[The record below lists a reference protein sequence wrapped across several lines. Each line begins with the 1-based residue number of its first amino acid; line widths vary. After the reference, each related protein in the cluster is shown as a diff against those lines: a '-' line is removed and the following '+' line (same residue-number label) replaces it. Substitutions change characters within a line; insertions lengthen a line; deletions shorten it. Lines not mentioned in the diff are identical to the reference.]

1 MSNSEKRNGL
11 VECAGKIFYN
21 NALHDSVS
29 DVRIPVINP
38 ATEQQV
44 SEIVSPTEQEIDK
57 ILTIANAAQKKWA
70 NTDAKTRAAYLHKI
84 ADSIEHANHQPVA
97 EAMSLEMGKPYPE
110 ALGEIANVG
119 PVFRYMTEM
128 ARDDGGHIAGTTQ
141 MGSFQYC
148 RYEPLGVS
156 VHIMP
161 FNFPILLFAWTA
173 AASLACGNAFVM
185 KPAEATSIS
194 SLMFMDHFKVLP
206 EGLASCITGNAS
218 VGSHLVASELTH
230 AVAFTGSVAV
240 GRRVNIACA
249 EAMKPA
255 VIEAG
260 GNDAMIIAAS
270 ADIEIAAAGSIC
282 AAFHLSGQVCT
293 SAERFFVVDAIHDE
307 FVEAFAKR
315 AKALRIGHGL
325 SKAEIGPVVN
335 MAARDR
341 IKNLVDKTVAQ
352 GATIVCGGKIP
363 AGFDKGAYYEPTILT
378 DVTDDM
384 EIMNSE
390 VFGPVAAI
398 CRVKDVDEAI
408 AKANN
413 SQFGLGAC
421 IFTNDFKEATKAT
434 ELLQTGMVWVNNPMI
449 DNDALPF
456 GGAKM
461 SGLGRELGRE
471 GLNAFRQ
478 SKMVIQDADPIMH
491 DWWYPYPDSAFHPD
505 AE

>member
-1 MSNSEKRNGL
+1 MSSNEKRNGL
-11 VECAGKIFYN
+11 VECKGKIFYN

-38 ATEQQV
+38 DTEEKV
-44 SEIVSPTEQEIDK
+44 SEIVSPTDQEIDHV
-57 ILTIANAAQKKWA
+57 LDVVNAAQQKWA

-119 PVFRYMTEM
+119 PIFRYMAEM

-141 MGSFQYC
+141 IGSFQYC
-148 RYEPLGVS
+148 CYEPLGVS

-173 AASLACGNAFVM
+173 AASLACGNGIIM
-185 KPAEATSIS
+185 KPAEAASIS

-206 EGLASCITGNAS
+206 EGLAACITGNAS
-218 VGSHLVASELTH
+218 VGSKLVASDKTH
-230 AVAFTGSVAV
+230 AVAFTGSVGV
-240 GRRVNIACA
+240 GRKVNIACA
-249 EAMKPA
+249 KAMKPA

-260 GNDAMIIAAS
+260 GNDAMIIAES
-270 ADIEIAAAGSIC
+270 ADIDIAAAGSVC

-293 SAERFFVVDAIHDE
+293 SAERFFVVDAIHDK
-307 FVEAFAKR
+307 FVAAFAKIT
-315 AKALRIGHGL
+315 KKLRIGHGL

-335 MAARDR
+335 VAARNR
-341 IKNLVDKTVAQ
+341 IMALVDKTVEQ

-363 AGFDKGAYYEPTILT
+363 EGFDMGAYYEPTILT
-378 DVTDDM
+378 DVTSDM
-384 EIMNSE
+384 EVMNSE

-434 ELLQTGMVWVNNPMI
+434 VQLQTGMVWVNNPMI

-456 GGAKM
+456 GGSKM
-461 SGLGRELGRE
+461 SGLGRELGSE
-471 GLNAFRQ
+471 GLHAFRQ
-478 SKMVIQDADPIMH
+478 SKMVIQDADPIIH
-491 DWWYPYPDSAFHPD
+491 DWWYPYPDSVFHPD
-505 AE
+505 A